1 MLKKAFFSSSKTTFN
16 SLTTSELEDKYKF
29 KNVLLRKYVSD
40 AYDYRL
46 LTDLYEKRDASK
58 PYFMFNVTMQNH
70 SPYNL
75 MLPES
80 SQKVHLKGLKGTYPQ
95 TEQYLDIIR
104 ESDKAFKSLVNEGD
118 TVVVESPSFIGGL
131 NSIKSYNANIKTV
144 PVFEDGLDTQA
155 LEEIAKSEKIKIV
168 YTIPT
173 FQNPSGITMSLEKR
187 KKMLEL
193 AEKYDFFILEDNP
206 YGELRY
212 NGEEIATMKSLD
224 TEGRVIYAGSFSKIL
239 SAGMRIGW
247 CIARE
252 DIMEKIIICK
262 QVSDVHT
269 PVLTQ
274 MAAYEFCTQYSL
286 DEHIAKSRAL
296 YKARCTAM
304 LSALDRYFPK
314 DCSFTRPD
322 GGIFLWCTLPERID
336 TKALLPKAVEKKV
349 AFVPGATCESDDKS
363 SANMM
368 RLNYSLPSE
377 EKIEQGI
384 KILSEVISEQ

>member
-1 MLKKAFFSSSKTTFN
+1 MFFANRVSKLHGSAIREMFKLLADPQIISFAGGAPSPALFPSEQLAEITKKI
-16 SLTTSELEDKYKF
+16 
-29 KNVLLRKYVSD
+29 
-40 AYDYRL
+40 
-46 LTDLYEKRDASK
+46 LTDNPAVALQYGISEGYAPLRDFVRGRMEKTGNIKERD
-58 PYFMFNVTMQNH
+58 
-70 SPYNL
+70 NL
-75 MLPES
+75 IITS
-80 SQKVHLKGLKGTYPQ
+80 GGQQ
-95 TEQYLDIIR
+95 ALDLT
-104 ESDKAFKSLVNEGD
+104 FKSLVNEGD